1 MSTTIETQVREWGG
15 SLGIVIPKNCI
26 NEQSINAGDTIELV
40 LLKKTN
46 VINELFGKLK
56 LKHSTEEIL
65 KEIDE
70 EGWDA

>member
-1 MSTTIETQVREWGG
+1 MEAVETQIREWGG
-15 SLGIVIPKNCI
+15 SLGVVIPRKLV
-26 NEQSINAGDTIELV
+26 EQNKLKIGDTVDFL

-46 VINELFGKLK
+46 VLKETFGQLPHWKK
-56 LKHSTEEIL
+56 STDQIM